1 MIMAFVLQKLHMIR
15 ITYQVLFSAV
25 LPMRTKA
32 RRPSQAKSRLQSH
45 DNRFPGCYNNPGYRD
60 EVAIKRPAA
69 FWVRNKVLD
78 LNQPMRRASRLPIV
92 AACLLSACLALQ
104 LAAWPTAAAAADQVR
119 IGIARTMS
127 DVGYYV
133 ADAMGFFRDEGI
145 EVSMTPFNSAAQM
158 MAPLGVGDL
167 DVGGGTV
174 SAGFY
179 NSVGRGIATKI
190 VADQASMKP
199 GYGYSSLMVRKD
211 LVDSGRYKTLADLKG
226 MKVAIGAP
234 GTGTASALNET
245 LKMGGLKYV
254 DVDVVYLGF
263 PEHLPAFLNKGID
276 AAISNEPTMTLE
288 IEQGAAVRIVGNDV
302 TYPDQQTAVV
312 FYSERFIK
320 SGHDV
325 AERFMRAYIRGVRL
339 YNDALKDGRLAGPAA
354 GRIIP
359 ILSKYTSTK
368 DEAMFRR
375 IIPSAVNPDGEVN
388 VAGLRR
394 DLAFF
399 REIGLIES
407 KDVSADGVVDGSFV
421 KAAVTQLGPY
431 KAASSR

>member
-1 MIMAFVLQKLHMIR
+1 VIELSNP
-15 ITYQVLFSAV
+15 T
-25 LPMRTKA
+25 
-32 RRPSQAKSRLQSH
+32 RRAKSL
-45 DNRFPGCYNNPGYRD
+45 
-60 EVAIKRPAA
+60 VA
-69 FWVRNKVLD
+69 
-78 LNQPMRRASRLPIV
+78 
-92 AACLLSACLALQ
+92 AACLFSTCLAFG
-104 LAAWPTAAAAADQVR
+104 LAAWPSTAAAAEAVQVR

-133 ADAMGFFRDEGI
+133 ADAMGYFRDEGI
-145 EVSMTPFNSAAQM
+145 EVTMTPFNSAAQM
-158 MAPLGVGDL
+158 MAPLGGGEL

-179 NSVGRGIATKI
+179 NSIGRGIGTKI
-190 VADQASMKP
+190 VADQGSMKP

-245 LKMGGLKYV
+245 LKMGGLKYS
-254 DVDVVYLGF
+254 DVEVVYLGF

-320 SGHDV
+320 TRHDV
-325 AERFMRAYIRGVRL
+325 AERFMRAYLRGIRL

-354 GRIIP
+354 DKIIP
-359 ILSKYTSTK
+359 ILTKYTSTK

-375 IIPSAVNPDGEVN
+375 IIPSAVNPDGGVN
-388 VAGLRR
+388 ITGLKR

-399 REIGLIES
+399 RELGLIES
-407 KDVSADGVVDGSFV
+407 KDVSADGVVDISFV
-421 KAAVTQLGPY
+421 KAAVAQLGPY
-431 KAASSR
+431 KAAAGP

>member
-1 MIMAFVLQKLHMIR
+1 MR
-15 ITYQVLFSAV
+15 DQVLE
-25 LPMRTKA
+25 RK
-32 RRPSQAKSRLQSH
+32 
-45 DNRFPGCYNNPGYRD
+45 
-60 EVAIKRPAA
+60 
-69 FWVRNKVLD
+69 
-78 LNQPMRRASRLPIV
+78 QPMRHARKYLIV
-92 AACLLSACLALQ
+92 AACFYFGSFSLQ
-104 LAAWPTAAAAADQVR
+104 LAAWRSAAHAAEAAQVR

-133 ADAMGFFRDEGI
+133 ADAMGYFRDEGI
-145 EVSMTPFNSAAQM
+145 EVTMTPFNSAAQM

-179 NSVGRGIATKI
+179 NSIARGINTKI
-190 VADQASMKP
+190 VADQSSMKP

-211 LVDSGRYKTLADLKG
+211 LVDSRRYKTLADLKG

-245 LKMGGLKYV
+245 LKMGGLKYS
-254 DVDVVYLGF
+254 DVEVVYLGF

-288 IEQGAAVRIVGNDV
+288 IEEGAAVRIVGNDV

-312 FYSERFIK
+312 FYSERFINNR
-320 SGHDV
+320 HDV
-325 AERFMRAYIRGVRL
+325 AERFMRGYIRAIRL
-339 YNDALKDGRLAGPAA
+339 YNDALKDGRLAGPTA
-354 GRIIP
+354 GQIIP
-359 ILSKYTSTK
+359 ILTKYTSTK

-375 IIPSAVNPDGEVN
+375 IIPSAVNPNGDVN
-388 VAGLRR
+388 LAGLKH

-399 REIGLIES
+399 RELGLIES

-421 KAAVTQLGPY
+421 KAAVAKLGPY
-431 KAASSR
+431 KAATGP

>member
-1 MIMAFVLQKLHMIR
+1 MLQQFSAAAAKTLSSDRGIVGMR
-15 ITYQVLFSAV
+15 AMSQVLDV
-25 LPMRTKA
+25 NQPRRRA
-32 RRPSQAKSRLQSH
+32 RRP
-45 DNRFPGCYNNPGYRD
+45 
-60 EVAIKRPAA
+60 
-69 FWVRNKVLD
+69 
-78 LNQPMRRASRLPIV
+78 PIV
-92 AACLLSACLALQ
+92 ATCFLSGCLALQ
-104 LAAWPTAAAAADQVR
+104 LAAWPSGAAAAEIEQVR

-133 ADAMGFFRDEGI
+133 ADAMGLFRTESI
-145 EVSMTPFNSAAQM
+145 EVTMLPFNSAAQM

-179 NSVGRGIATKI
+179 NAVGRGIATRI

-211 LVDSGRYKTLADLKG
+211 LVDSGRYKKLSDLKG
-226 MKVAIGAP
+226 MRVAIGAP

-245 LKMGGLKYV
+245 LKLGGLRYG
-254 DVDVVYLGF
+254 DVQVLYLGF

-320 SGHDV
+320 DRRDV

-339 YNDALKDGRLAGPAA
+339 YNDALQDGRLAGPKADL
-354 GRIIP
+354 IIP
-359 ILSKYTSTK
+359 ILTKYTTTK

-375 IIPSAVNPDGEVN
+375 IIPSAVNPNGEVN
-388 VAGLRR
+388 IAGLKR
-394 DLAFF
+394 DLEFF
-399 REIGLIES
+399 RGLGLIES

-421 KAAVTQLGPY
+421 KAAIGQLGPY
-431 KAASSR
+431 RASTGP

>member
-1 MIMAFVLQKLHMIR
+1 MKDQ
-15 ITYQVLFSAV
+15 
-25 LPMRTKA
+25 
-32 RRPSQAKSRLQSH
+32 
-45 DNRFPGCYNNPGYRD
+45 
-60 EVAIKRPAA
+60 
-69 FWVRNKVLD
+69 VLD
-78 LNQPMRRASRLPIV
+78 LNQPMRRVRKSLVV

-104 LAAWPTAAAAADQVR
+104 LAAWPSGAAAADQVR

-133 ADAMGFFRDEGI
+133 AEAMGFFRDEGI

-245 LKMGGLKYV
+245 LRMGGLKYG

-320 SGHDV
+320 SRHDV

-431 KAASSR
+431 KAAISR

>member
-1 MIMAFVLQKLHMIR
+1 
-15 ITYQVLFSAV
+15 
-25 LPMRTKA
+25 MRH
-32 RRPSQAKSRLQSH
+32 Q
-45 DNRFPGCYNNPGYRD
+45 
-60 EVAIKRPAA
+60 
-69 FWVRNKVLD
+69 VLD
-78 LNQPMRRASRLPIV
+78 LNQPMRRARRSPIV
-92 AACLLSACLALQ
+92 AAGFFSACLALP
-104 LAAWPTAAAAADQVR
+104 LAAWPSGAGAAEVAQVR

-145 EVSMTPFNSAAQM
+145 EVTMTPFNSAAQM

-211 LVDSGRYKTLADLKG
+211 LVDGGRYKTLADLKG

-245 LKMGGLKYV
+245 LKMGGLKYG
-254 DVDVVYLGF
+254 DVEVVYLGF

-320 SGHDV
+320 NRHDV
-325 AERFMRAYIRGVRL
+325 AERFMRAYVRGVRL
-339 YNDALKDGRLAGPAA
+339 YNDALKDGRLAGPKADQ
-354 GRIIP
+354 IIP
-359 ILSKYTSTK
+359 ILTKYTSTK
-368 DEAMFRR
+368 DEAMFKR
-375 IIPSAVNPDGEVN
+375 IIPSAVNPNGEVN
-388 VAGLRR
+388 IAGLRR

-399 REIGLIES
+399 RELGLIES

-421 KAAVTQLGPY
+421 KAAVGQLGPY
-431 KAASSR
+431 KAAASR

>member
-1 MIMAFVLQKLHMIR
+1 VPDLSNSR
-15 ITYQVLFSAV
+15 CERSA
-25 LPMRTKA
+25 
-32 RRPSQAKSRLQSH
+32 
-45 DNRFPGCYNNPGYRD
+45 
-60 EVAIKRPAA
+60 
-69 FWVRNKVLD
+69 
-78 LNQPMRRASRLPIV
+78 PIV
-92 AACLLSACLALQ
+92 AVAFLGCLALAP
-104 LAAWPTAAAAADQVR
+104 AAWPSATAAAEAAQVK

-133 ADAMGFFRDEGI
+133 ADAMGYFRDEGI
-145 EVSMTPFNSAAQM
+145 EVTMTPFNSAAQM

-179 NSVGRGIATKI
+179 NSIARGINTRI
-190 VADQASMKP
+190 VADQSSMKP

-211 LVDSGRYKTLADLKG
+211 LVDSGRYKTLKDLKG

-245 LKMGGLKYV
+245 LKMGGLNYA

-276 AAISNEPTMTLE
+276 AALSNEPTVTLE

-302 TYPDQQTAVV
+302 SYPDQQTAVV

-320 SGHDV
+320 NRHDV

-339 YNDALKDGRLAGPAA
+339 YNDALKDGHLAGPSADKV
-354 GRIIP
+354 IP
-359 ILSKYTSTK
+359 ILTKYTSTK

-388 VAGLRR
+388 LTGLKR
-394 DLAFF
+394 DLVFF
-399 REIGLIES
+399 RELGLIES
-407 KDVSADGVVDGSFV
+407 KDVSADGVVDASFV
-421 KAAVTQLGPY
+421 KAAVAQLGPY
-431 KAASSR
+431 RPAK

>member
-1 MIMAFVLQKLHMIR
+1 
-15 ITYQVLFSAV
+15 
-25 LPMRTKA
+25 MRNPA
-32 RRPSQAKSRLQSH
+32 RRARK
-45 DNRFPGCYNNPGYRD
+45 FPIIALCFALG
-60 EVAIKRPAA
+60 A
-69 FWVRNKVLD
+69 
-78 LNQPMRRASRLPIV
+78 
-92 AACLLSACLALQ
+92 LALQ
-104 LAAWPTAAAAADQVR
+104 PVWLTAAQAADQVR

-133 ADAMGFFRDEGI
+133 ADAKGFFRDEGI
-145 EVSMTPFNSAAQM
+145 EVAMTPFNSAAQM
-158 MAPLGVGDL
+158 MAPLGTGDL

-179 NSVGRGIATKI
+179 NSVARGIGTKI

-245 LKMGGLKYV
+245 LKMGGLKYG
-254 DVDVVYLGF
+254 DVEVFYLGF

-312 FYSERFIK
+312 FYSERFVK
-320 SGHDV
+320 DRRDV
-325 AERFMRAYIRGVRL
+325 AERFMRAYLRGIRL

-354 GRIIP
+354 GEIIA
-359 ILSKYTSTK
+359 ILAKYTSIK
-368 DEAMFRR
+368 DAAMLHR

-388 VAGLRR
+388 IAGLRH

-399 REIGLIES
+399 RELGLIES

-421 KAAVTQLGPY
+421 KGALGKLGPY
-431 KAASSR
+431 RPAK

>member
-1 MIMAFVLQKLHMIR
+1 VLD
-15 ITYQVLFSAV
+15 FNC
-25 LPMRTKA
+25 PMRHA
-32 RRPSQAKSRLQSH
+32 QRSL
-45 DNRFPGCYNNPGYRD
+45 
-60 EVAIKRPAA
+60 
-69 FWVRNKVLD
+69 
-78 LNQPMRRASRLPIV
+78 IV
-92 AACLLSACLALQ
+92 AACFLSVCLALG
-104 LAAWPTAAAAADQVR
+104 LAGGPDAAKAAEAAQVR
-119 IGIARTMS
+119 IGIARTLS

-133 ADAMGFFRDEGI
+133 ADAMDYFKDEGI
-145 EVSMTPFNSAAQM
+145 AVTMTPFNSAAQM
-158 MAPLGVGDL
+158 MAPLGVGEL

-179 NSVGRGIATKI
+179 NSVARGIGIKI

-211 LVDSGRYKTLADLKG
+211 LVDSGRYKALKDLKG

-245 LKMGGLKYV
+245 LKMGGLKYS
-254 DVDVVYLGF
+254 DVEVVYLGF

-276 AAISNEPTMTLE
+276 AAISNEPTMMLE

-320 SGHDV
+320 DRRDV
-325 AERFMRAYIRGVRL
+325 AERFMRAYIRGIRL

-354 GRIIP
+354 DQIIP
-359 ILSKYTSTK
+359 ILTKYTSTK

-375 IIPSAVNPDGEVN
+375 IIPSAVNPNGEVN
-388 VAGLRR
+388 MAGLKR

-399 REIGLIES
+399 RELGLIES

-421 KAAVTQLGPY
+421 QAAVAHLGPY
-431 KAASSR
+431 KGATSP

>member
-1 MIMAFVLQKLHMIR
+1 
-15 ITYQVLFSAV
+15 
-25 LPMRTKA
+25 MRD
-32 RRPSQAKSRLQSH
+32 Q
-45 DNRFPGCYNNPGYRD
+45 
-60 EVAIKRPAA
+60 
-69 FWVRNKVLD
+69 VLD
-78 LNQPMRRASRLPIV
+78 LNQPMRHVRKLPIV
-92 AACLLSACLALQ
+92 AAYCISACAALH

-145 EVSMTPFNSAAQM
+145 EVTMTPFNSAAQM

-179 NSVGRGIATKI
+179 NSVARGINTKI
-190 VADQASMKP
+190 VADQSSMKP

-245 LKMGGLKYV
+245 LKMGGLKYS
-254 DVDVVYLGF
+254 DAEVVYLGF

-320 SGHDV
+320 NRHDV

-339 YNDALKDGRLAGPAA
+339 YHDALKDGRLAGPTA
-354 GRIIP
+354 GQIIP
-359 ILSKYTSTK
+359 ILIKYTSTK

-375 IIPSAVNPDGEVN
+375 IIPSAVNPNGDVN
-388 VAGLRR
+388 LVGLKH

-399 REIGLIES
+399 RELALIES

-421 KAAVTQLGPY
+421 KAAVAKLGPY
-431 KAASSR
+431 RAATGP

>member
-1 MIMAFVLQKLHMIR
+1 MR
-15 ITYQVLFSAV
+15 DAV
-25 LPMRTKA
+25 L
-32 RRPSQAKSRLQSH
+32 
-45 DNRFPGCYNNPGYRD
+45 DFNR
-60 EVAIKRPAA
+60 
-69 FWVRNKVLD
+69 
-78 LNQPMRRASRLPIV
+78 PMRRAQRSLIV
-92 AACLLSACLALQ
+92 AACFLSIGLTGR
-104 LAAWPTAAAAADQVR
+104 PHAAAAAEVAQVR

-133 ADAMGFFRDEGI
+133 ADAMGYFKDEGI
-145 EVSMTPFNSAAQM
+145 AVTMTPFNSAAQM
-158 MAPLGVGDL
+158 MAPLGSGDL

-179 NSVGRGIATKI
+179 NSIARGIGTKI

-211 LVDSGRYKTLADLKG
+211 LVDSGRYKALKDLKG

-245 LKMGGLKYV
+245 LKMGGLKYS
-254 DVDVVYLGF
+254 DVEVVYLGF

-320 SGHDV
+320 DRRDV
-325 AERFMRAYIRGVRL
+325 AERFMRAYIRGIRL

-354 GRIIP
+354 GQIIP
-359 ILSKYTSTK
+359 ILTKYTSTK

-375 IIPSAVNPDGEVN
+375 IIPSAVNPNGEVN
-388 VAGLRR
+388 MAGLKR

-399 REIGLIES
+399 RELGLIES

-421 KAAVTQLGPY
+421 QAAVAQLGPY
-431 KAASSR
+431 KAATSP

>member
-1 MIMAFVLQKLHMIR
+1 VLELN
-15 ITYQVLFSAV
+15 
-25 LPMRTKA
+25 LPMR
-32 RRPSQAKSRLQSH
+32 R
-45 DNRFPGCYNNPGYRD
+45 
-60 EVAIKRPAA
+60 
-69 FWVRNKVLD
+69 VLRSSIAVGFS
-78 LNQPMRRASRLPIV
+78 L
-92 AACLLSACLALQ
+92 ACLAFPLV
-104 LAAWPTAAAAADQVR
+104 AWPSGASAAEVAQVR

-133 ADAMGFFRDEGI
+133 ADAMGYFRDEGI
-145 EVSMTPFNSAAQM
+145 EVTMTPFNSAAQM

-179 NSVGRGIATKI
+179 NSIARGIATRI

-211 LVDSGRYKTLADLKG
+211 LVEAGRYKTLADLKG

-245 LKMGGLKYV
+245 LKMGGLKYS
-254 DVDVVYLGF
+254 DVEVVYLGF
-263 PEHLPAFLNKGID
+263 PEHLPALLNKGID

-320 SGHDV
+320 NRHDV
-325 AERFMRAYIRGVRL
+325 AEHFMRAYVRGVRL

-354 GRIIP
+354 DKIIP
-359 ILSKYTSTK
+359 ILTKYTSTK

-375 IIPSAVNPDGEVN
+375 IIPSAVNPNGEVN
-388 VAGLRR
+388 LAGLRR

-399 REIGLIES
+399 RELGLIES

-421 KAAVTQLGPY
+421 KAAVGQLGPY
-431 KAASSR
+431 KAATGP

>member
-1 MIMAFVLQKLHMIR
+1 MTTDSVDATTI
-15 ITYQVLFSAV
+15 S
-25 LPMRTKA
+25 
-32 RRPSQAKSRLQSH
+32 
-45 DNRFPGCYNNPGYRD
+45 D
-60 EVAIKRPAA
+60 PAA
-69 FWVRNKVLD
+69 ERNQAARGFVGMKDIQVLD
-78 LNQPMRRASRLPIV
+78 LSQPMRRARRFAI
-92 AACLLSACLALQ
+92 AASFSLSCLALQ
-104 LAAWPTAAAAADQVR
+104 LVGWPPAGAAEVEQVR

-133 ADAMGFFRDEGI
+133 ADAMGLFRTESI
-145 EVSMTPFNSAAQM
+145 EVTMLPFNSAAQM

-179 NSVGRGIATKI
+179 NAVGRGIATRI

-211 LVDSGRYKTLADLKG
+211 LVDSGRYKKLSDLKG
-226 MKVAIGAP
+226 MRVAIGAP

-245 LKMGGLKYV
+245 LKLGGLRYG
-254 DVDVVYLGF
+254 DVQVLYLGF

-312 FYSERFIK
+312 FYSERFIA
-320 SGHDV
+320 SRRDV

-339 YNDALKDGRLAGPAA
+339 YNDALKDGRLAGPKADL
-354 GRIIP
+354 IIP
-359 ILSKYTSTK
+359 ILTKYTTTK

-375 IIPSAVNPDGEVN
+375 IIPSAVNPNGEVN
-388 VAGLRR
+388 IAGLKR
-394 DLAFF
+394 DLEFF
-399 REIGLIES
+399 RGLGLIES

-421 KAAVTQLGPY
+421 KAAITQLGPY
-431 KAASSR
+431 RPAAGP

>member
-1 MIMAFVLQKLHMIR
+1 VLD
-15 ITYQVLFSAV
+15 FNC
-25 LPMRTKA
+25 PMRHA
-32 RRPSQAKSRLQSH
+32 QRSL
-45 DNRFPGCYNNPGYRD
+45 
-60 EVAIKRPAA
+60 
-69 FWVRNKVLD
+69 
-78 LNQPMRRASRLPIV
+78 IV
-92 AACLLSACLALQ
+92 AACFVSVCLALG
-104 LAAWPTAAAAADQVR
+104 LAGRPSGAAAAEAAQVR

-133 ADAMGFFRDEGI
+133 ADAMGYFRDEGI
-145 EVSMTPFNSAAQM
+145 AVTMTPFNSAARM
-158 MAPLGVGDL
+158 MAPLGVGEL

-179 NSVGRGIATKI
+179 NSVARGIGSKI

-211 LVDSGRYKTLADLKG
+211 LVDSGRYKALKDLKG

-245 LKMGGLKYV
+245 LKMGGLKYS
-254 DVDVVYLGF
+254 DVEVVYLGF

-320 SGHDV
+320 DRRDV
-325 AERFMRAYIRGVRL
+325 AARFMRAYIRGIRL

-354 GRIIP
+354 GQIIP
-359 ILSKYTSTK
+359 ILTKYTSTK

-375 IIPSAVNPDGEVN
+375 IVPSAVNPNGEVN
-388 VAGLRR
+388 MAGLKR

-399 REIGLIES
+399 RELGLIES
-407 KDVSADGVVDGSFV
+407 RDVSADGVVDGSFV
-421 KAAVTQLGPY
+421 QAAVAELGPY
-431 KAASSR
+431 KTAAGP